1 MGRPKKAEEKKYKTL
16 GVRTTLEWADWVE
29 TLAAEYRTTAAGIID
44 RALQEWAD
52 SKGYKVKPPRRV
64 E

>member
-44 RALQEWAD
+44 RALQE
-52 SKGYKVKPPRRV
+52 
-64 E
+64 